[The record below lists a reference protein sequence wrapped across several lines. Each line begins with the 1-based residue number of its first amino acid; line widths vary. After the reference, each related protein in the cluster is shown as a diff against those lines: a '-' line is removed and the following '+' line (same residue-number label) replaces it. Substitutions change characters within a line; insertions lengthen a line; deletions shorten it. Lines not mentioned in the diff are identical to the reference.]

1 MAEERHAR
9 AHATHATAPAP
20 PVAQPR
26 TPHTPPAAPQH
37 DAPLPNFLFLFVWA
51 RARSARAC
59 APTRHCLGCCTQGSL
74 WTVFALSLPPPYR
87 GRPPAGL
94 GLRAFFF
101 CKRSPGRYLYQG
113 TAGPDHPYDFAF
125 ALAKKKKSVWVVLV
139 SGSPV
144 SSSSRVCVP
153 RRTWWCGAA
162 PPVLGGRV
170 RVRGDAPQRDA
181 RAGRAARPR
190 ARSGAAAEG
199 RARERR
205 AEWTRAGRAPRWSP
219 TR

>member
-51 RARSARAC
+51 RARRVRAC
-59 APTRHCLGCCTQGSL
+59 APTRHCLGVLYIGFSSDRRIESAAAVSRQAAG
-74 WTVFALSLPPPYR
+74 WFGFAR
-87 GRPPAGL
+87 
-94 GLRAFFF
+94 FFF
-101 CKRSPGRYLYQG
+101 LYTQPRPIPVLLVR
-113 TAGPDHPYDFAF
+113 TIHMTSHSRWQ
-125 ALAKKKKSVWVVLV
+125 KKKKWVWVVFV

-153 RRTWWCGAA
+153 PLTGWCGAA

-170 RVRGDAPQRDA
+170 CVRGDAPQRDA

>member
-1 MAEERHAR
+1 MAEERHGPRPRDARHRAR
-9 AHATHATAPAP
+9 AACGGAPHPAHAAGRTAARRAASQFF
-20 PVAQPR
+20 VFVCLGARAQCARVRSDNTLFRVLYIGFSSDRFRIESAAAVSRQAAGWFRFARIFFCMQTQPR
-26 TPHTPPAAPQH
+26 PIPVLLVRTIRMTSHSRWQ
-37 DAPLPNFLFLFVWA
+37 
-51 RARSARAC
+51 
-59 APTRHCLGCCTQGSL
+59 
-74 WTVFALSLPPPYR
+74 
-87 GRPPAGL
+87 
-94 GLRAFFF
+94 
-101 CKRSPGRYLYQG
+101 
-113 TAGPDHPYDFAF
+113 
-125 ALAKKKKSVWVVLV
+125 KKKKSVWVVFV

-153 RRTWWCGAA
+153 PLTGWCGAA